1 LGINLWADGNKLSN
15 YIYLNAAFCIE
26 NGYKLN
32 NLKSYIMKHIFFIYF
47 CLLNNCIIA
56 QSIIYV
62 NQNATGKNDGTSWQD
77 AFKDLHEA
85 LENKDKDTLYI
96 AEGTY
101 YPTKNNN
108 RAESFNISH
117 LSYIK
122 GGFGLENGEYVY
134 NPIKFAIILSGDI
147 GNKLDTTDN
156 SFHILI
162 YKPSIK
168 TEVAIIGLNVQNSNC
183 IKEAATNNSGGG
195 LLVDNI
201 NSNSDI
207 RINIHQCSFE
217 RNIASSGGAITI
229 KKSKYDYSIL
239 PNILNSIFKSNTS
252 GYSGGGAIYFSNI
265 TNKIEDTVIIKNC
278 QFYRNLSFES
288 GGGLK
293 FEEIIGTIKLE
304 KNKFEFN
311 QSAIEASISIYIRNN
326 LWAKFV
332 IDSSEFNNNTSNSG
346 NISIYKF
353 DKVSENDSLFIYIS
367 NSKFQNNI
375 ITTNEGGALDLYNY
389 VGYCSLKINNCMFDK
404 NLAQNDGG
412 VFFIENGYEFD
423 LNINNC
429 IFSNNKVN
437 SNQGFG
443 VLFYRSNLLNN
454 SIIDKTR
461 ININNSLFYNNK
473 DCFGILNGIIGTIDT
488 KITNCTFFNNGQYV
502 FSKYYDKI
510 PDYTTFYSKM
520 TIQNSVIW
528 EKTPIELL
536 LFNGNYLKLSINDFI
551 LKNNNINLPNLEYK
565 NINTDFGGNIL
576 LKYPQFKDT
585 LNNDFSLL
593 PCSPAI
599 NKGNRYIIDSL
610 GILFDLVGNPR
621 MYQDSVD
628 IGAYESQKECMVA
641 NQDLDYDEL
650 FKLMPNLT
658 YPNATI
664 QLQMNTANIKDNYQ
678 FRIIDISG
686 KWIATYNANLQ
697 TTFDAPP
704 NSGLYFVQLI
714 SENAIV
720 GVAKLVVVE

>member
-1 LGINLWADGNKLSN
+1 
-15 YIYLNAAFCIE
+15 
-26 NGYKLN
+26 
-32 NLKSYIMKHIFFIYF
+32 M
-47 CLLNNCIIA
+47 
-56 QSIIYV
+56 
-62 NQNATGKNDGTSWQD
+62 
-77 AFKDLHEA
+77 
-85 LENKDKDTLYI
+85 
-96 AEGTY
+96 
-101 YPTKNNN
+101 
-108 RAESFNISH
+108 
-117 LSYIK
+117 
-122 GGFGLENGEYVY
+122 
-134 NPIKFAIILSGDI
+134 
-147 GNKLDTTDN
+147 
-156 SFHILI
+156 
-162 YKPSIK
+162 K
-168 TEVAIIGLNVQNSNC
+168 TEVTIIGLNVLNSNC
-183 IKEAATNNSGGG
+183 IKETATNNSGGG

-207 RINIHQCSFE
+207 RINIHHCRFE
-217 RNIASSGGAITI
+217 RNIASSGGAVSM
-229 KKSKYDYSIL
+229 KNNHLDFSII
-239 PNILNSIFKSNTS
+239 PNIQNSKFTKNTS
-252 GYSGGGAIYFSNI
+252 GYNGGGAIFFSNI
-265 TNKIEDTVIIKNC
+265 ASKLDDTIYFKNSH
-278 QFYRNLSFES
+278 FLENFTFEF
-288 GGGLK
+288 GGGIKMIDLVGTL
-293 FEEIIGTIKLE
+293 IIHNDTFTSNYGA
-304 KNKFEFN
+304 N
-311 QSAIEASISIYIRNN
+311 SASIQLLISKNIKANIE
-326 LWAKFV
+326 
-332 IDSSEFNNNTSNSG
+332 IDSSLFQNNKSQGG
-346 NISIYKF
+346 NLSIFKTGQQNP
-353 DKVSENDSLFIYIS
+353 NDSLLIS
-367 NSKFQNNI
+367 LYN
-375 ITTNEGGALDLYNY
+375 TTFSENKIQENDGGALEILTYF
-389 VGYCSLKINNCMFDK
+389 GYCRLNINNCNFDK

-565 NINTDFGGNIL
+565 NINIDFGGNIL

-610 GILFDLVGNPR
+610 GLLYDLVGNPR

-641 NQDLDYDEL
+641 NQEIDSQDV

-664 QLQMNTANIKDNYQ
+664 QLQMNATNINDKYQ
-678 FRIIDISG
+678 IRIIDISG

-697 TTFDAPP
+697 STFEAPP
-704 NSGLYFVQLI
+704 TSGLYFVQLI
-714 SENAIV
+714 AENAIV